1 MRPSI
6 EAPIFI
12 QEFQVK
18 VGDVRLA
25 ARRIGRSGDSEV
37 HGPVLVFLHEGL
49 GCMRLWGD
57 FPEAMV
63 AASGLP
69 ALLYD
74 RQGHGLSDPLPSGD
88 ADVDYLR
95 REALDVLPRVLS
107 LCGIREAVF
116 IGHSDGGTF
125 ALMLAAQQGLS
136 VQGIVTEAA
145 HVFVDEATRAGIRRA
160 VDAFGHGDLKSRLQ
174 KYHGPGVE
182 TLFWRWAHTW
192 LADDFSGWTIE
203 PLLAQ
208 VRCPVLA
215 VQGDGDEYG
224 TLDQLAAITTQ
235 VGGRAE
241 AAVIPG
247 CRHIPHQQAR
257 AVVAERVLAFIR
269 TIPSQDRTDMD
280 LYGQDDA

>member
-1 MRPSI
+1 MRPSS

-18 VGDVRLA
+18 VDDVRLA
-25 ARRIGRSGDSEV
+25 ARRIVPKGAVASQ
-37 HGPVLVFLHEGL
+37 GPVLVFLHEGL

-57 FPEAMV
+57 FPEVIA

-107 LCGIREAVF
+107 LCGVRDALF

-125 ALMLAAQQGLS
+125 ALMLAAQQGTS
-136 VQGIVTEAA
+136 VRGIVTEAA
-145 HVFVDEATRAGIRRA
+145 HVFVDEPTRAGIRRA

-192 LADDFSGWTIE
+192 LADDFSTWTIV

-224 TLDQLAAITTQ
+224 TLEQLSAITTQ

-247 CRHIPHQQAR
+247 CRHTPHQQAR

-269 TIPSQDRTDMD
+269 AIH
-280 LYGQDDA
+280 L